1 MSERHPKEGSGGGG
15 AEAEVAEREPGSAT
29 GGEHDERMQHAVEIA
44 RNVAEDRATAE
55 ILALED
61 DLERGRLNA
70 AKSLEGVQR
79 RLEEAEAKAATVT
92 VTDMSVREEAAEWLR
107 EQRDDVPG
115 EIERKVQTESGARVE
130 GAEQRLADEASRL
143 QQQAQAQVA
152 DESKRLQAE
161 FDEQLRSAIAKVE
174 AETEARRKAEI
185 DGLTTELE
193 GERESRNEVIEKAE
207 RLAAEA
213 DERAAAAEIEL
224 ADAAAERNGQEAV
237 TDEQPAVEAP
247 KERSRR
253 FRAKARKAAE
263 PKRTAKAKSSK
274 AAEAE
279 AGKTDA
285 STTASRRGR
294 PLDANQVTFEELREL
309 GMSITQA
316 TRVIA
321 YRERQDGFDT
331 LDDMDTIPGFPE
343 DLLAELKEKL
353 TA

>member
-15 AEAEVAEREPGSAT
+15 AEAAEREPGFPT
-29 GGEHDERMQHAVEIA
+29 NGGRDERMQHAVEIA
-44 RNVAEDRATAE
+44 RNAAEERATAE

-61 DLERGRLNA
+61 DVERERLNA
-70 AKSLEGVQR
+70 AKSLDDVQR

-107 EQRDDVPG
+107 EQRDDVRG
-115 EIERKVQTESGARVE
+115 EIE
-130 GAEQRLADEASRL
+130 
-143 QQQAQAQVA
+143 AQVA
-152 DESKRLQAE
+152 DESERLQAE

-174 AETEARRKAEI
+174 AETEARMKVEASRGLSAQAVELRNEADQRVQITADKVSQETEQRLRAEI

-193 GERESRNEVIEKAE
+193 GERESRNDVIEKAE

-213 DERAAAAEIEL
+213 DERAAEAENARLDAEAEVPPVQKIE
-224 ADAAAERNGQEAV
+224 APAEETGQDAV

-247 KERSRR
+247 K
-253 FRAKARKAAE
+253 AA
-263 PKRTAKAKSSK
+263 TTDA
-274 AAEAE
+274 
-279 AGKTDA
+279 DA

-294 PLDANQVTFEELREL
+294 LLDANQVAFEELREL
-309 GMSITQA
+309 GLSITQA

-321 YRERQDGFDT
+321 YRERQHGFDT

-343 DLLAELKEKL
+343 DLLAELKQKL

>member
-15 AEAEVAEREPGSAT
+15 AEAEAEAAEREPGFPT
-29 GGEHDERMQHAVEIA
+29 NGGRDERMQHAVEIA
-44 RNVAEDRATAE
+44 RNAAEERATAE

-61 DLERGRLNA
+61 DVERERLNA
-70 AKSLEGVQR
+70 AKSLDDVQR

-107 EQRDDVPG
+107 EQRDDVRG
-115 EIERKVQTESGARVE
+115 EIE
-130 GAEQRLADEASRL
+130 
-143 QQQAQAQVA
+143 AQVA

-174 AETEARRKAEI
+174 AETEARMKVEASRGLSAQAVELRNEADQRVQITADKVSQETEQRLRAEI

-193 GERESRNEVIEKAE
+193 GERESRNDVIEKAE

-213 DERAAAAEIEL
+213 DERAAEAENARLDAEAEVPPVQKIE
-224 ADAAAERNGQEAV
+224 APAEETGQDAV

-247 KERSRR
+247 K
-253 FRAKARKAAE
+253 AAT
-263 PKRTAKAKSSK
+263 TASTDA
-274 AAEAE
+274 
-279 AGKTDA
+279 DA
-285 STTASRRGR
+285 STTESRRGR
-294 PLDANQVTFEELREL
+294 LLDANQVAFEELREL
-309 GMSITQA
+309 GLSITQA

-321 YRERQDGFDT
+321 YRERQHGFDT

-343 DLLAELKEKL
+343 DLLAELKQKL

>member
-15 AEAEVAEREPGSAT
+15 AEAAEREPGFPT
-29 GGEHDERMQHAVEIA
+29 NGGRDERMQHAVEIA
-44 RNVAEDRATAE
+44 RNAAEERATAE

-61 DLERGRLNA
+61 DVERERLNA
-70 AKSLEGVQR
+70 AKSLDDVQR

-107 EQRDDVPG
+107 EQRDDVRG
-115 EIERKVQTESGARVE
+115 EIE
-130 GAEQRLADEASRL
+130 
-143 QQQAQAQVA
+143 AQVA
-152 DESKRLQAE
+152 DESERLQAE

-174 AETEARRKAEI
+174 AETEARMKVEASRGLSAQAVELRNEADERVQITADKVSQETEQRLRAEI

-193 GERESRNEVIEKAE
+193 GERESRNDVIEKAE

-213 DERAAAAEIEL
+213 DERAAEAENARLDAEAEVPPVQKIE
-224 ADAAAERNGQEAV
+224 APAEETGQDAV

-247 KERSRR
+247 K
-253 FRAKARKAAE
+253 AAT
-263 PKRTAKAKSSK
+263 TA
-274 AAEAE
+274 
-279 AGKTDA
+279 TDAA

-294 PLDANQVTFEELREL
+294 LLDANQVAFEELREL
-309 GMSITQA
+309 GLSITQA

-321 YRERQDGFDT
+321 YRERQHGFDT

-343 DLLAELKEKL
+343 DLLAELKQKL